1 MVFSLDSMFG
11 FEPRKVRWLSTVEEG
26 LYRRKGKGRHCYLGD
41 KMYLIPCRASYFTLG
56 EIHPIFKLSYWPS
69 AKSKIA
75 SVARNGINL
84 VPQTASTTFAL
95 FFFIY
100 LSFMLCTDPKAI
112 KNVTLLAAVK
122 LHLGHNHLLALVYL
136 LQNFWGKTFP
146 ILNIPPWKKIKK
158 ISWPPKKII

>member
-26 LYRRKGKGRHCYLGD
+26 LYSIKGKGRHCYLGD

-75 SVARNGINL
+75 SVARNGINS

-122 LHLGHNHLLALVYL
+122 LHLGHNHLLL
-136 LQNFWGKTFP
+136 LFIAKFLGENFSNFKHS
-146 ILNIPPWKKIKK
+146 PPER
-158 ISWPPKKII
+158 

>member
-41 KMYLIPCRASYFTLG
+41 KMYLILCRASYFTLG
-56 EIHPIFKLSYWPS
+56 AIHPIFKLSYWPS

-75 SVARNGINL
+75 SVARNGIYS

-100 LSFMLCTDPKAI
+100 LSFMLCIDPKAI

-122 LHLGHNHLLALVYL
+122 LHLGHNHLLL
-136 LQNFWGKTFP
+136 LFIAKFLGENFSNFKHS
-146 ILNIPPWKKIKK
+146 PPER
-158 ISWPPKKII
+158 